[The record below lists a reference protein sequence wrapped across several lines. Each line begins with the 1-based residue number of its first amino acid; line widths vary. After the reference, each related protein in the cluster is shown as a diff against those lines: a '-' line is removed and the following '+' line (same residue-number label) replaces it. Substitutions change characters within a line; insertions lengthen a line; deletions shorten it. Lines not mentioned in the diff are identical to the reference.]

1 MLPAAV
7 IVIPAV
13 LSTAPPNETVD
24 VLLVKL
30 MAPNATVEE
39 PIAPLSVSAPTAAIV
54 KLCALPRLSKVELKP
69 TAPPLVMLTAP
80 SMVTAPP

>member
-1 MLPAAV
+1 MVMPD
-7 IVIPAV
+7 V
-13 LSTAPPNETVD
+13 LSI
-24 VLLVKL
+24 VLEIEKLTEVPLVKFN
-30 MAPNATVEE
+30 APNATFEE
-39 PIAPLSVSAPTAAIV
+39 PIAPLKLSEPVVAMV